1 MVPIVVLAGD
11 DASAEQFERAGVTVL
26 RASDAED
33 AVRLAASHDVATV
46 VLDRQ
51 QCGSLELVAAV
62 SQLAEGGRRRLVVID
77 RAPEPDGDDL
87 TRALRRQSHVQI
99 YRGGAD
105 AAAALSRAGAGTGG
119 SRTAG
124 AFAASPGVPV
134 AVLQPQLL
142 PVVGAKGGVGKTTVA
157 ANLAALM
164 VSAGVARTALADLA
178 FTNSD
183 VAVQLELP
191 DGITLMDA
199 IDRPESLADLPC
211 CASFGL
217 HVLPG
222 VTKPEDAEKITQ
234 PQLEALIAGLRKH
247 YDIVILDLASDPTA
261 DMLYHCIDQAS
272 AVILVSTLDAAALKN
287 TRLFLNTLKRL
298 NIKVSERVRLVLNRV
313 RADATM
319 DPARAEA
326 FLGLPAACT
335 IPDDPRSFDAA
346 AFAGVPLTISRPNHA
361 IAQALWQL
369 AGSIAPAL
377 GRPSAPKMGG
387 PWWRKRG

>member
-1 MVPIVVLAGD
+1 MVPIVVLAGN

-51 QCGSLELVAAV
+51 QCGNMELVAAV
-62 SQLAEGGRRRLVVID
+62 SQLAGEGRRKLVVID
-77 RAPEPDGDDL
+77 RAPEPDGDEL
-87 TRALRRQSHVQI
+87 TRALRRQSQVQVC
-99 YRGGAD
+99 RGGAD
-105 AAAALSRAGAGTGG
+105 AAAALSRMNGG
-119 SRTAG
+119 SAGPRAACAPTA
-124 AFAASPGVPV
+124 APDRPV

-164 VSAGVARTALADLA
+164 AASGMARTVLADLA

-183 VAVQLELP
+183 VAVQFDLP
-191 DGITLMDA
+191 DGVTVMDA
-199 IDRPESLADLPC
+199 IGRPESLSDLPR
-211 CASFGL
+211 CANSGL

-234 PQLEALIAGLRKH
+234 PQLEDLVAGLRKH
-247 YDIVILDLASDPTA
+247 YDIVIIDLASDPTA
-261 DMLYHCIDQAS
+261 DVLYHCIDRAT
-272 AVILVSTLDAAALKN
+272 AVVLVSTLDAASLKN

-319 DPARAEA
+319 DPARAED
-326 FLGLPAACT
+326 FLGLPAACV
-335 IPDDPRSFDAA
+335 IPDDPRSLDAA
-346 AFAGVPLTISRPNHA
+346 AFAGVPLVMSRPNHA

-369 AGSIAPAL
+369 AGSIAPAFVRS
-377 GRPSAPKMGG
+377 GATRAGG
-387 PWWRKRG
+387 FWRRKRG